1 MEKRS
6 LLALVLSMAVLFLWQ
21 YFYGGLWV
29 TPDHQ
34 EPQREE
40 RPADPATPPAPSPFV
55 DPGPE
60 APAPRI
66 STGVLPEDLIER
78 IDEQYE
84 SWTVEDERYTL
95 KILSPGARMGSF
107 QLKGFR
113 QSVEPESPP
122 MELVAAKESG
132 FLPLAVDFLRHT
144 EWQTSV
150 RPFDSDAPSKL
161 ELSPGDPPTDLSFHT
176 EIPGEMRLTRVMS
189 LNPDSYMMDME
200 ILLENL
206 SESPLE
212 DQMGIS
218 FYFQPYQ
225 ETSRWI
231 AENVSRLHVHQGG
244 DTTSFDTG
252 DIQQGGVLIEPPLDW
267 VAYANNYFIQAI
279 IPMERDNFQVVPRVL
294 DPERGLMQVAYLTDH
309 FSIAPGESLNFQ
321 MRLYIG
327 PKEINLLEAAG
338 HNLANAVDY
347 GWFSFL
353 AKPLLRL
360 LNWFNSYV
368 HNYGVAI
375 ILLTV
380 LIKIIF
386 APLTHKSFMSMQN
399 MKKVQPKITALRE
412 KYKNDRE
419 KMNQELMNVYRTH
432 KVNPLGGCLP
442 MLLQIPVFF
451 ALYRMLSA
459 AVELRHEP
467 FLWWINDLTAPDRLD
482 IGIAI
487 PYLGGIPVLTILM
500 GLSMFLQQKM
510 TPMTGDPMQEKL
522 MMAMPIVF
530 TIFFV
535 NFPSGLVLYWLIN
548 NVLSIAQQYYINTR
562 KA

>member
-34 EPQREE
+34 DQQVE
-40 RPADPATPPAPSPFV
+40 RPADPAPSAPSPFV
-55 DPGPE
+55 DP
-60 APAPRI
+60 APGTAAPRI
-66 STGVLPEDLIER
+66 STGVIPEDLVQR
-78 IDEQYE
+78 IDEQYQ
-84 SWTVEDERYTL
+84 SWTVEDLRYTL
-95 KILSPGARMGSF
+95 KILAPGARMGSF
-107 QLKGFR
+107 QLKDFR
-113 QSVEPESPP
+113 QYVDPDAPP
-122 MELVAAKESG
+122 MELVAAKTSG

-150 RPFDSDAPSKL
+150 RPFDSDAPSRM
-161 ELSPGDPPTDLSFHT
+161 ELMPGDPATHMSFHT
-176 EIPGEMRLTRVMS
+176 EIPNEMKLTRVMT
-189 LNPDSYMMDME
+189 LTPDSYVMDLE

-206 SESPLE
+206 SDSPLE

-244 DTTSFDTG
+244 DTTRFDTK
-252 DIQQGGVLIEPPLDW
+252 DVQQGGVVIEPPLDW
-267 VAYANNYFIQAI
+267 IAYANNYFIQAI
-279 IPMERDNFQVVPRVL
+279 IPMERENFKVVPRIL
-294 DPERGLMQVAYLTDH
+294 DPEQGLMQVAYLTDP
-309 FSIAPGESLNFQ
+309 FRIAPQESLSFQ
-321 MRLYIG
+321 MRLYMG
-327 PKEINLLEAAG
+327 PKEINLLQEVG
-338 HNLANAVDY
+338 HNLHKAVDY

-360 LNWFNSYV
+360 LNWFYGYV
-368 HNYGVAI
+368 HNYGLAI
-375 ILLTV
+375 IFLTV

-386 APLTHKSFMSMQN
+386 APLTHKSYISMQK
-399 MKKVQPKITALRE
+399 MKKIQPKITALRE

-432 KVNPLGGCLP
+432 RVNPLGGCLP

-487 PYLGGIPVLTILM
+487 PYLGGVPVLTILM
-500 GLSMFLQQKM
+500 GLSMFVQQKM
-510 TPMTGDPMQEKL
+510 TPMTGDPMQEKI
-522 MMAMPIVF
+522 MMTMPIVF

-548 NVLSIAQQYYINTR
+548 NVLSIAQQYYIITR